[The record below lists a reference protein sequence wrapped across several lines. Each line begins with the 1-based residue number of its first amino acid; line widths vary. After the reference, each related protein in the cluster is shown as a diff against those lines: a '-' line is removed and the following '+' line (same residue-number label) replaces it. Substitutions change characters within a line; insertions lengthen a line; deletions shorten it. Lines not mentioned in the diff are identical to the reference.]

1 MEIAQPPF
9 FIGIDGGG
17 SKTAAVVTDAS
28 LRILGEG
35 RAGPSNHL
43 RVGIDAARMAVEDA
57 MFQAVRGASIDLD
70 AVDWTYCGIAGS
82 EHPEH
87 RKTVVGALEYLFPRG
102 NFTVDSDGRV
112 ALTAGIG
119 FGPGVAIIAGTGS
132 IAFGRNSE
140 GKEARAGGWGPTI
153 GDEGSGYWIAV
164 QGLSAI
170 ARAIDG
176 RGPRTKMTELLCTH
190 YGMCEPD
197 DLPYFV
203 YAPTT
208 HADDIARYCL
218 LVIEAARAGD
228 EIALGIFRSAA
239 QELARLTIAVATRLG
254 LRDQEFDVACSGGAF
269 QAGELLFEPM
279 ASLIREQIPKANP
292 RPATERPVLGA
303 ARMAIEAARSPR
315 PDRG

>member
-1 MEIAQPPF
+1 MDTAEPPF

-28 LRILGEG
+28 LRVLGEG

-43 RVGIDAARMAVEDA
+43 RVGIEAARLSVEDA
-57 MFQAVRGASIDLD
+57 MFQAVRGAGIDLND
-70 AVDWTYCGIAGS
+70 IAWTYCGIAGS
-82 EHPEH
+82 DHPQH
-87 RKTVVGALEYLFPRG
+87 RRTVVAALEYLFPRG

-119 FGPGVAIIAGTGS
+119 FGPGIALIAGTGS
-132 IAFGRNSE
+132 IAFGRNAE
-140 GKEARAGGWGPTI
+140 GRELRAGGWGPTI

-176 RGPRTKMTELLCTH
+176 RGPRTRMTDLLCTH

-208 HADDIARYCL
+208 HADDIARYCQ
-218 LVIEAARAGD
+218 LVIEAAREGD
-228 EIALGIFRSAA
+228 QIAQTIFRNAGT
-239 QELARLTIAVATRLG
+239 ELARLVAALATRLG
-254 LRDQEFDVACSGGAF
+254 LMDSEIEIACSGGAF
-269 QAGELLFEPM
+269 ASGELIFDPLT
-279 ASLIREQIPKANP
+279 SLIRESMPKANTT
-292 RPATERPVLGA
+292 PARERPVMGA
-303 ARMAIEAARSPR
+303 ARMAVRAAEDPR